1 MIGMHGPSPISDTTG
16 REPATLLPPPAD
28 AGADALAGARLI
40 LERRLFF
47 AEYEPV
53 VSLHSG
59 QVVAHEAL
67 ARFLRP
73 DGQAVSPAT
82 MFSLL
87 HAEPALLLQAEVLLK
102 RHQLDHA
109 PRDGDLFVNLDPDS
123 WAAGNAGPGPNPLLD
138 LLGRTSA
145 RVVVEVTEA
154 LDESDSALARELVG
168 VLRARGQR
176 YALDDVGAQNSLLS
190 FEALDDADV
199 LKFDR
204 ILLRRLGHPRRH
216 AIVRALA
223 EAARATGAR
232 TVLEGI
238 ETVEDLQ
245 LARDLGVDLVQG
257 WYFSRLCRHSPRP
270 SLEPTQAP
278 SGRSGRP
285 ARASARSSR

>member
-1 MIGMHGPSPISDTTG
+1 MIGMHGPSPISDASG
-16 REPATLLPPPAD
+16 REPAALLPPP
-28 AGADALAGARLI
+28 ADALAGARLI
-40 LERRLFF
+40 LDRRLFF

-59 QVVAHEAL
+59 QVVAYEAL

-87 HAEPALLLQAEVLLK
+87 HADPALLLQAEVLLK

-123 WAAGNAGPGPNPLLD
+123 WAAGNAGAGPNPLLD
-138 LLGRTSA
+138 LLGRAST

-176 YALDDVGAQNSLLS
+176 YALDDVGAQNCLLS

-204 ILLRRLGHPRRH
+204 ILLHRLGRPRRH
-216 AIVRALA
+216 AVVRALA

-238 ETVEDLQ
+238 ETVEDLR
-245 LARDLGVDLVQG
+245 LASDLGVDLVQG

-270 SLEPTQAP
+270 P
-278 SGRSGRP
+278 SERLDRP
-285 ARASARSSR
+285 DRAADLSSR

>member
-1 MIGMHGPSPISDTTG
+1 
-16 REPATLLPPPAD
+16 
-28 AGADALAGARLI
+28 
-40 LERRLFF
+40 
-47 AEYEPV
+47 
-53 VSLHSG
+53 
-59 QVVAHEAL
+59 
-67 ARFLRP
+67 
-73 DGQAVSPAT
+73 

-109 PRDGDLFVNLDPDS
+109 PREGDLFVNLDPDS
-123 WAAGNAGPGPNPLLD
+123 WAAGNAGACPNPLLD
-138 LLGRTSA
+138 LLGRASA
-145 RVVVEVTEA
+145 RVVVEITEA
-154 LDESDSALARELVG
+154 LDESDSALARELLG